1 LGAGWLTLSRS
12 LITQFMYNQTI
23 ATTTNYDELG
33 NSIGFSVQEKTYNYF
48 DLLVMLFNVGIFLFI
63 IFYSIKKYKRPI

>member
-1 LGAGWLTLSRS
+1 
-12 LITQFMYNQTI
+12 MYNQTI